1 MAKRRGGTNC
11 NGKEKMR
18 YATTR
23 EQGGLNEALTEKNP
37 GGVA

>member
-18 YATTR
+18 YATIR
-23 EQGGLNEALTEKNP
+23 KQGGLNETPTEKNP
-37 GGVA
+37 RGVA